1 MRQVEQ
7 LKETCAPLES
17 SDEQTLQEAGGWV
30 ACLDSCT
37 GMMQLPGYFLP
48 LLREMLPCNTA
59 AHSQTGHNLV
69 VAWAWFVVV
78 FGGQSQTVYK
88 CSGSFHNP
96 SGTNGAGLG

>member
-37 GMMQLPGYFLP
+37 GMMQLPGYFL
-48 LLREMLPCNTA
+48 
-59 AHSQTGHNLV
+59 SV
-69 VAWAWFVVV
+69 VERNATLQHRRTFTDW
-78 FGGQSQTVYK
+78 
-88 CSGSFHNP
+88 P
-96 SGTNGAGLG
+96 